1 MQLSGARNCSK
12 EEMDVSQATSGTDG
26 VRERRSS
33 WRAEQN
39 QDVLAQPG
47 TNGLPK
53 HSYWLDVWLF
63 LLFDLAL
70 FIFVSFLP
78 W

>member
-1 MQLSGARNCSK
+1 MVGNQEAS
-12 EEMDVSQATSGTDG
+12 VTDG
-26 VRERRSS
+26 ARERRGS
-33 WRAEQN
+33 WRAESKPN

-63 LLFDLAL
+63 LLFDLVL
-70 FIFVSFLP
+70 FVFVYLLP
-78 W
+78 